1 MRLTVQASA
10 DGIRTD
16 MNILP
21 KRLKITRVAALRLS
35 AWKFLVRAGFDGGHP
50 ALLFKS

>member
-10 DGIRTD
+10 NGIRTD

-21 KRLKITRVAALRLS
+21 KRLKITRIAALRLS
-35 AWKFLVRAGFDGGHP
+35 AWQFLMRAGFDGRHP
-50 ALLFKS
+50 ALLRKS